1 MSNLI
6 RNIFL
11 FPVLCLLA
19 VSCNINKDLVT
30 DCDCNCNKDAKAN
43 ALYEKWIQAELKC
56 MIMARPEC
64 SYNYPVM
71 PGMDEWAQF
80 TTTQAMVDASQV
92 PEAVLTC
99 QSTQAIMEALWEYPF
114 FEEITSRYNHYQHD
128 FEAIYSNNGAY
139 KVFVIKKDA
148 AQSILTRLLLV
159 DPLFPILPHG
169 LELFLAQPVFLKQLN
184 NDDKKKAVT
193 VVFKNDSLSQIANG
207 YGQDVMRQV
216 TWLLIGRT
224 MFYANYKP
232 FVDLVNSNTQLK
244 GFLDTSVI
252 NVYTLEEYNRFFQLI
267 ISNGQAFI
275 K

>member
-1 MSNLI
+1 MSNI
-6 RNIFL
+6 TRNIFL
-11 FPVLCLLA
+11 FSLLCLLA
-19 VSCNINKDLVT
+19 VSCNINKDVVA
-30 DCDCNCNKDAKAN
+30 DCTYNCNKDAKAN
-43 ALYEKWIQAELKC
+43 ALYESWIQDKLKC
-56 MIMARPEC
+56 MNMARPEC
-64 SYNYPVM
+64 SYNYPVL
-71 PGMDEWAQF
+71 PGMDEWALF
-80 TTTQAMVDASQV
+80 TTTQAMIDACQV
-92 PEAVLTC
+92 PEAVLAC

-114 FEEITSRYNHYQHD
+114 FFEITFRHNHYQQD
-128 FEAIYSNNGAY
+128 FETNYSNNRAY
-139 KVFVIKKDA
+139 KSFVTKEDA

-159 DPLFPILPHG
+159 DPLFPVLPHG